1 MKKLLIATLLAV
13 TANAWAQASS
23 NVTVKDAWV
32 RATVAQQKATGAFM
46 QLTAKADAKVVSASS
61 PAAGVVEI
69 HEMAMEGD
77 VMKMRPVPA
86 LSLPAG
92 KTVELKPGSY
102 HMMLMDLKAPVKEG
116 DLVSLSLVLEGK
128 DGQRETVE
136 VKAAARALN
145 AKMQKEKGDGHG
157 AHGAPGSHGSHGSGH
172 KH

>member
-1 MKKLLIATLLAV
+1 MKKLLIATLIAV

-46 QLTAKADAKVVSASS
+46 QLTAKTDTKVVSVSS

-69 HEMAMEGD
+69 HEMAMEND
-77 VMKMRPVPA
+77 VMKMRAVPA
-86 LSLPAG
+86 LELPAG

-102 HMMLMDLKAPVKEG
+102 HMMLLDLKAPVKEG
-116 DLVSLSLVLEGK
+116 DLVSVSLVLEGK

-136 VKAAARALN
+136 VKAPVRALN
-145 AKMQKEKGDGHG
+145 AKMSKGDGQGAHG
-157 AHGAPGSHGSHGSGH
+157 AHGAHGAGH

>member
-13 TANAWAQASS
+13 TANAWSQASS

-46 QLTAKADAKVVSASS
+46 QLTAKTDTKVVSASS
-61 PAAGVVEI
+61 PVAGVVEI
-69 HEMAMEGD
+69 HEMSMEKD
-77 VMKMRPVPA
+77 VMKMRPVPT
-86 LSLPAG
+86 LDLPAG

-102 HMMLMDLKAPVKEG
+102 HVMLLDLKTPVKEG

-128 DGQRETVE
+128 DGQRETLE

-145 AKMQKEKGDGHG
+145 AKMSKGDGQA
-157 AHGAPGSHGSHGSGH
+157 AHGAGH